1 MSQSGFMTGKKR
13 KLLVKD
19 EKIEA
24 FREKMRRIEAD
35 EERKQISE
43 MRWVIFK
50 WLSIISARTSSIP
63 IRNFALLF
71 RGVLEGR

>member
-1 MSQSGFMTGKKR
+1 MSQTGFMTGKKR

-35 EERKQISE
+35 EERERISE
-43 MRWVIFK
+43 MR
-50 WLSIISARTSSIP
+50 
-63 IRNFALLF
+63 
-71 RGVLEGR
+71 